1 MSFWE
6 EFAEKAKEGAQKVQV
21 FTMETVDKVKLKARL
36 SKLNNDVS
44 KLYTEIGKLVYLE
57 RCGDTFEDYSE
68 KLSQYLESIT
78 NLKDQINEIEKQ
90 LEDL

>member
-36 SKLNNDVS
+36 TKLNNDVS

-57 RCGDTFEDYSE
+57 RCCDTFEDYSQ
-68 KLSQYLESIT
+68 KLSELLETIT
-78 NLKDQINEIEKQ
+78 GLKEQISECEKQ

>member
-36 SKLNNDVS
+36 TKLNNDVS

-57 RCGDTFEDYSE
+57 RCGDTIEDYSQ
-68 KLSQYLESIT
+68 KLSELLETIT
-78 NLKDQINEIEKQ
+78 GLKEQISECEKQ